1 MSVQAEIERKI
12 SRLPPGEVFR
22 PTLFGDLGT
31 RTSVDQALS
40 RLARRGEI
48 ERIQKGIY
56 VKPGKGRFV
65 SRTLPRAEQVARSLA
80 ASRGRPV
87 QLHGAEAARQLGLTT
102 QQPAHTV
109 LLTTGISKPRKIR
122 VGRSEAELRPA
133 SERKLLLAGRPSGT
147 AVSALWYLGKKGVT
161 EEVLAAVRQKLGPE
175 EFEVLYAHRAELPQ
189 WMREA
194 LEAFE
199 EAGTHGRAVSSS
211 AA

>member
-1 MSVQAEIERKI
+1 MSVQTEISKKI
-12 SRLPPGEVFR
+12 SRLPAGKAFR
-22 PTLFGDLGT
+22 PTLFGGLGT
-31 RTSVDQALS
+31 RASIDQALS
-40 RLARRGEI
+40 RLAKRGEI
-48 ERIQKGIY
+48 ERIQRGIY

-65 SRTLPRAEQVARSLA
+65 ARTLPRAEEVARTLA
-80 ASRGRPV
+80 AARGRPV

-102 QQPAHTV
+102 QQPAYTV

-122 VGRSEAELRPA
+122 VGRSQAELRPA
-133 SERKLLLAGRPSGT
+133 SERKLLLAGRPAGM
-147 AVSALWYLGKKGVT
+147 AVSALWYLGKEGVT
-161 EEVLAAVRQKLGPE
+161 REVLAAVRQKLGPE

-199 EAGTHGRAVSSS
+199 EAGTHGRALPSP